1 MCRSDDTQGTERQV
15 CVFQPLTVFLVDA
28 PLLRADL
35 ITQKKMSDR
44 AVRKLES
51 KLLEAGVD
59 PKDIERVVNTPLLP
73 LSVCACLSV
82 RACVPVIACVR
93 AHDDIQRR

>member
-1 MCRSDDTQGTERQV
+1 M
-15 CVFQPLTVFLVDA
+15 CVFQPLTVCLMDA
-28 PLLRADL
+28 PLFLADL

-73 LSVCACLSV
+73 CSVCVCVSVRSCMRARDCV
-82 RACVPVIACVR
+82 RACI
-93 AHDDIQRR
+93 